1 MLERITMPPQLKKIL
16 GDDGISHTQLA
27 EMKANVYNERQ
38 GDLGEFDCPICRN
51 KGYVAFVSDDVV
63 KTREC
68 ECAAKRRSLKRIRQ
82 SGLKDLLATYTF
94 DSFETPKA
102 WMKTAKR
109 TAMDYLTKDD
119 GWFVITGTPGTGK
132 THLCTAICGEL
143 INAGKE
149 VRYMLWREEAPRL
162 KAMVND
168 REEYEHRMNGYKK
181 VDVLYIDDF
190 LKGNVTEADINLAFE
205 LLNSRYNT
213 KRLQTVISSEKTIEQ
228 MLDIDE
234 AIGSRIYERS
244 KGSAIKTPAE
254 NWRLR

>member
-1 MLERITMPPQLKKIL
+1 MLERIAMPPQLRAIL
-16 GDDGISHTQLA
+16 NESGTSPTTLQ
-27 EMKANVYNERQ
+27 EMKAETYNERT
-38 GDLGEFDCPICRN
+38 GNLGEFDCPICRN
-51 KGYVAFVSDDVV
+51 KGYVAYVSDDTV

-68 ECAAKRRSLKRIRQ
+68 ECVAKRRSLKRIRQ
-82 SGLKDLLATYTF
+82 SGLRDLLDRYTF
-94 DSFETPKA
+94 ESYETPKA
-102 WMKTAKR
+102 WMKAAKQ
-109 TAMDYLTKDD
+109 TAMDYLTKGD
-119 GWFVITGTPGTGK
+119 GWFLVVGSPGTGK
-132 THLCTAICGEL
+132 THLCTAVCGEL

-213 KRLQTVISSEKTIEQ
+213 KRLQTIISSEKTIEQ

-234 AIGSRIYERS
+234 AVGSRIYERS
-244 KGSAIKTPAE
+244 KGSAIKTPSE